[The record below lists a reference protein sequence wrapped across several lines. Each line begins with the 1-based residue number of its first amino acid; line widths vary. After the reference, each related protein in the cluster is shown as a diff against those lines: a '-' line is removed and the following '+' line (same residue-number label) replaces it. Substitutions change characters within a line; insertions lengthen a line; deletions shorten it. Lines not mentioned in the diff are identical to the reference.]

1 VKRLSIALQFGA
13 ALVLLLGGAFLL
25 TSSGMHDE
33 PLPWQ
38 IAGGLVCTVALVL
51 LGYGVVR
58 LNRNMS
64 DYN

>member
-1 VKRLSIALQFGA
+1 M
-13 ALVLLLGGAFLL
+13 VLLLGGAFLL
-25 TSSGMHDE
+25 TSSGGHSQ

-38 IAGGLVCTVALVL
+38 IAGGLVCALALVL

-64 DYN
+64 DY

>member
-1 VKRLSIALQFGA
+1 M
-13 ALVLLLGGAFLL
+13 VLLLGGAFLL
-25 TSSGMHDE
+25 TSSGMHDQ

-38 IAGGLVCTVALVL
+38 IAGGLVCTLALVL

-64 DYN
+64 DY